1 MIAANVQFYDVVVWL
16 HISAAI
22 LAFGPTFG
30 YAFFQTIAERTN
42 PRAVPTVM
50 RTMST
55 IDRVMVTPGILVL
68 IAAGIYLA
76 ADRWEFSDAFIG
88 AGIVLALILLGLV
101 HGFFMPAERKLAELA
116 ERDIAAAGDGEVKL
130 SDEYMAI
137 SKRTGQIGTL
147 AGLIVILTVY
157 LMAAKPFL

>member
-1 MIAANVQFYDVVVWL
+1 MIAANVQFYDVVLWL

-55 IDRVMVTPGILVL
+55 IDRVMVTPGVLVL

-76 ADRWEFSDAFIG
+76 ADRWEFSDAFVG

-101 HGFFMPAERKLAELA
+101 HGFFLPTERKLAQLA

-137 SKRTGQIGTL
+137 SKRTGHIGTL
-147 AGLIVILTVY
+147 AGLIVILAVY
-157 LMAAKPFL
+157 LMTAKPFL

>member
-30 YAFFQTIAERTN
+30 YAFFQTIAERTD
-42 PRAVPTVM
+42 PRAIPTVM
-50 RTMST
+50 RAMST
-55 IDRVMVTPGILVL
+55 IDRYMVTPGILVL
-68 IAAGIYLA
+68 IAAGIYLT
-76 ADRWEFSDAFIG
+76 ADRWEFSDAFVG

-101 HGFFMPAERKLAELA
+101 HGFFLPAERQAAELA

>member
-1 MIAANVQFYDVVVWL
+1 VIAANVQFYDVVVWL

-30 YAFFQTIAERTN
+30 YAFFQAIAERTN
-42 PRAVPTVM
+42 PRAIPTVM
-50 RTMST
+50 RAMST